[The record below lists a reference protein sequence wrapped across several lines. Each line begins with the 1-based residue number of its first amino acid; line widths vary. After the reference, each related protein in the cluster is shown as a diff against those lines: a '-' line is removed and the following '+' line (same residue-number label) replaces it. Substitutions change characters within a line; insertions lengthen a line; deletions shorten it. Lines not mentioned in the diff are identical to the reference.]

1 MQTNKLLLIFLI
13 ILNPLMVQALTINE
27 EFKNIKG
34 GLLVE
39 EISENEYKKGFKLNN
54 VNLLTYAEGY
64 KYFLIYGIPYNSKI
78 GSNVI
83 KITSN
88 SNLIDKVINFEV
100 RNKDFQTQYITVS
113 KKYTTPSKMDLLRI
127 KKERGFLISSKKKW
141 IDINPELKFI
151 HPVKGTV
158 TGVYGTRRF
167 YNKQEGKAH
176 NGLDIAAKK
185 GTAIMAPSAGSVLLT
200 GNYFYN
206 GKFVFLDHGRG
217 LKSIFIHMD
226 KINVSKGQII
236 KKGEKIG
243 EVGSTGKSTG
253 AHLHWSLILNGIYI
267 NPKVFLKIKN

>member
-1 MQTNKLLLIFLI
+1 MQTNKLLLILLI

-185 GTAIMAPSAGSVLLT
+185 GTTIMAPSTGSVLLT

-253 AHLHWSLILNGIYI
+253 AHLHWSLILNKTYV
-267 NPKVFLKIKN
+267 NPKAFLEIKN